1 MQARHQADGAG
12 QFCGFGVW
20 AGVLAALDPAAVGRA
35 QGGGEADPAGELAAD
50 RLPTGAEARLGQAF
64 AQQVHAVI
72 GEHGQEQVGADAA
85 GLDMENGTQA
95 RLALQ
100 AAEGGLDFGQLP
112 VRLHDPFRTPLRVA
126 GAQHVHAGLGV
137 ARRMLAVGLDPDRG
151 GQLRCAPF
159 AAAALDGNVILPRH
173 LPVAFLEP
181 SQPFQHLVVA
191 LRAALAGQP
200 RVQRPDL
207 RLEAFPPPC
216 HDRLVLLLA
225 LLAPHPQVRLVPL
238 AVDPPGL
245 HRMACPR
252 GERRVRRAVRAR
264 RPAALH
270 RDPRIA
276 AGAQPGQVRLCRQAR
291 VHDHRRERA
300 GLCASSRSI
309 AACSVPG
316 SETLPLSTS
325 LQRGKPAPSKAS
337 AKVASGQSLRFCLE
351 RPNCM
356 SPPGRP

>member
-1 MQARHQADGAG
+1 M
-12 QFCGFGVW
+12 
-20 AGVLAALDPAAVGRA
+20 
-35 QGGGEADPAGELAAD
+35 
-50 RLPTGAEARLGQAF
+50 RLGLTWKMGRRPAS
-64 AQQVHAVI
+64 
-72 GEHGQEQVGADAA
+72 
-85 GLDMENGTQA
+85 
-95 RLALQ
+95 
-100 AAEGGLDFGQLP
+100 
-112 VRLHDPFRTPLRVA
+112 PFRLRKAASISASCQYVCTTRSGPPLRVA

-181 SQPFQHLVVA
+181 SQLFQHLVVA

-245 HRMACPR
+245 HRI
-252 GERRVRRAVRAR
+252 E
-264 RPAALH
+264 
-270 RDPRIA
+270 
-276 AGAQPGQVRLCRQAR
+276 
-291 VHDHRRERA
+291 
-300 GLCASSRSI
+300 
-309 AACSVPG
+309 
-316 SETLPLSTS
+316 
-325 LQRGKPAPSKAS
+325 
-337 AKVASGQSLRFCLE
+337 VAT
-351 RPNCM
+351 
-356 SPPGRP
+356 

>member
-50 RLPTGAEARLGQAF
+50 RLPTGAEARRRQAF

-137 ARRMLAVGLDPDRG
+137 ARLGSIRIADACRWARSGAVAS
-151 GQLRCAPF
+151 CAARP
-159 AAAALDGNVILPRH
+159 LPLPRST
-173 LPVAFLEP
+173 AM
-181 SQPFQHLVVA
+181 SY
-191 LRAALAGQP
+191 
-200 RVQRPDL
+200 
-207 RLEAFPPPC
+207 
-216 HDRLVLLLA
+216 
-225 LLAPHPQVRLVPL
+225 
-238 AVDPPGL
+238 
-245 HRMACPR
+245 CP
-252 GERRVRRAVRAR
+252 AT
-264 RPAALH
+264 
-270 RDPRIA
+270 
-276 AGAQPGQVRLCRQAR
+276 CR
-291 VHDHRRERA
+291 
-300 GLCASSRSI
+300 
-309 AACSVPG
+309 
-316 SETLPLSTS
+316 
-325 LQRGKPAPSKAS
+325 
-337 AKVASGQSLRFCLE
+337 
-351 RPNCM
+351 
-356 SPPGRP
+356 